1 MILTVWTQKFVG
13 RAEIQ
18 IKMCNWRSAHDEQ
31 KHTFG
36 PALVSIYT
44 RWDICTFS
52 VFNENHNLS
61 RRVFA
66 LALVRPVLTARLIK
80 NSDTGD

>member
-1 MILTVWTQKFVG
+1 MFITHSMTSQMILTVWTQKFVG

-18 IKMCNWRSAHDEQ
+18 IKMGNVSWRSAHDEQ
-31 KHTFG
+31 KHAFG
-36 PALVSIYT
+36 PALVSIDT

-61 RRVFA
+61 RRVFHESS
-66 LALVRPVLTARLIK
+66 LTW
-80 NSDTGD
+80 